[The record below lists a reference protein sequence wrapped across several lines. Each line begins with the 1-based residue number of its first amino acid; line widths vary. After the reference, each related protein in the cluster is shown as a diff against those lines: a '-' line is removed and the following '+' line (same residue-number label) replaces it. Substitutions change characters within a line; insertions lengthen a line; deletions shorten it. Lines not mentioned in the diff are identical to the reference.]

1 MVYGLWRRRQ
11 WHPTP
16 VLLPGKS
23 HGRRS
28 LVGCSPWGRQESD
41 TTERL
46 HFHFSPSCIGEG
58 NGNPLPYSCLENPRG
73 GGAWWA
79 AISGVAQSWTRLKR
93 LSSSSSSKGSGGS
106 VVVAHRLSCSVAREI
121 FPDQGSNLWPLHC
134 KRDSSPL
141 DLPGSPLPHFL
152 FTVQGTNMDMWIF
165 WQLPSIIYFNY
176 SRAKRETANLD
187 AEWRV

>member
-1 MVYGLWRRRQ
+1 M
-11 WHPTP
+11 
-16 VLLPGKS
+16 
-23 HGRRS
+23 
-28 LVGCSPWGRQESD
+28 
-41 TTERL
+41 
-46 HFHFSPSCIGEG
+46 
-58 NGNPLPYSCLENPRG
+58 
-73 GGAWWA
+73 
-79 AISGVAQSWTRLKR
+79 
-93 LSSSSSSKGSGGS
+93 
-106 VVVAHRLSCSVAREI
+106 AHRLSCSVAREI

-176 SRAKRETANLD
+176 SRAKREMANLD